1 MDEAVAP
8 GACWQPIDRFAEL
21 RSRWVTLI
29 GEHLRDERGQALEY
43 WRVER
48 ASSVIVLPLHRGALL
63 LPPPVFRPGVGR
75 ATLDF
80 PGGRLPDGGDPAAA
94 APAVLARE
102 LGVAADAVESLQ
114 RLSPIDGWDVDSSFS
129 NQRLHGCATKPRC
142 LRRVSTCASIPVMQA
157 SRRCSGGCAACS
169 AWRCFRPGAA
179 PPAEGGG
186 AAEGEPARQSCLM
199 ATVFSTEKP

>member
-94 APAVLARE
+94 APAILARE

-129 NQRLHGCATKPRC
+129 NQRLHGFAAHLRDEAEVPAARVYLRVDTGGAGIAALLGRLRC
-142 LRRVSTCASIPVMQA
+142 LQCVAVLQ
-157 SRRCSGGCAACS
+157 
-169 AWRCFRPGAA
+169 AWRS
-179 PPAEGGG
+179 PAG
-186 AAEGEPARQSCLM
+186 
-199 ATVFSTEKP
+199 